1 MHTNLQE
8 GRMAPRT
15 ALALALLLALLDLLL
30 FPILISWLRQTHFTQ
45 LIRDEGPAAHKAKAG
60 TPTGGGLMLVLNVA
74 LVIVVSLTGAG
85 PGGWS
90 RLDTATLVF
99 VGINLF
105 SGFLDDWMK
114 ELKHRNDGLL
124 GYQKLAIQAA
134 AAVVF
139 FWVAFPFSSTTIRLG
154 SKVLLT
160 GWTFY
165 VVGTVY
171 AVGLVNAFN
180 LTDGLDGLLAKTCLP
195 VFAVAAAAS
204 LLHPIGVAGL
214 LPVAAM
220 AFAVSFLWFNGTRA
234 SVFMGDTGS
243 LALGS
248 IFVAWA
254 FASGNELPSV
264 LLGGLFLGE
273 AVSVMIQVLVFKAS
287 GRKKRV
293 FLMAPIHH
301 HFEKLGWAEA
311 KIVDRFFVISILF
324 VIAGALTMVWR

>member
-1 MHTNLQE
+1 
-8 GRMAPRT
+8 MAPRT
-15 ALALALLLALLDLLL
+15 ALTLALLLALLDLVL
-30 FPILISWLRQTHFTQ
+30 FPILIGWLRRAHFTQ
-45 LIRDEGPAAHKAKAG
+45 LIRDEGPATHKTKAG

-74 LVIVVSLTGAG
+74 LMIVASLASTGRG
-85 PGGWS
+85 SWS

-99 VGINLF
+99 VGINLL

-124 GYQKLAIQAA
+124 GYQKLAIQTAA
-134 AAVVF
+134 AILF
-139 FWVAFPFSSTTIRLG
+139 FWVAFPSSSPTIHLG
-154 SKVLLT
+154 SRVLLT
-160 GWTFY
+160 GWAFY
-165 VVGTVY
+165 VVGTIY

-180 LTDGLDGLLAKTCLP
+180 LTDGLDGLLAKVCLP

-204 LLHPIGVAGL
+204 LLRPAGLAGL
-214 LPVAAM
+214 LPIAAV

-264 LLGGLFLGE
+264 LLGGLFLVE
-273 AVSVMIQVLVFKAS
+273 AASVMIQVLVFRAS
-287 GRKKRV
+287 GRKRRV

-311 KIVDRFFVISILF
+311 KIVDRFFVISVLF
-324 VIAGALTMVWR
+324 VIAGALTMAWR